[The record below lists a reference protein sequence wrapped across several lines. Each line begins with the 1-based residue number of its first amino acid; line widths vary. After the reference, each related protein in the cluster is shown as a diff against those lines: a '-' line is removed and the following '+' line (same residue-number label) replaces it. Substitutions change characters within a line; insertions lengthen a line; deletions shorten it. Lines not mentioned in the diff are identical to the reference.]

1 MTCLLTIIA
10 INFWFVKPVV
20 KFGSQI
26 AIANWTNRLVP
37 FIQSI
42 VWSIEAASTFSSKS
56 SSSSLG
62 ISKTILFWKKKMFVH
77 SHPFESYW
85 LFPHGLVIFPWDRVL
100 KENPYF
106 ATPLSR
112 SPHNGTSF
120 TASVWSSL
128 QHVSLPSSSHISSF
142 DCIWSVLL

>member
-1 MTCLLTIIA
+1 L
-10 INFWFVKPVV
+10 
-20 KFGSQI
+20 
-26 AIANWTNRLVP
+26 
-37 FIQSI
+37 
-42 VWSIEAASTFSSKS
+42 TFSSKS

-62 ISKTILFWKKKMFVH
+62 ISKTILFWKKKICALTSFWI
-77 SHPFESYW
+77 YW
-85 LFPHGLVIFPWDRVL
+85 LFPHGLVIFPWDLVL

-142 DCIWSVLL
+142 DCIWSILL